1 MINLKQEE
9 IGKALIQLVNVR
21 YLIDDGYHNKEL
33 GELIKVSNTLFEE
46 LSDANK
52 IKFQIWIDKKLRRMS
67 LINFRLFSLLYFAW
81 LTGNHPLE
89 SRGKHF
95 KNNSRNKHGVL

>member
-1 MINLKQEE
+1 MTNLKQEE
-9 IGKALIQLVNVR
+9 IEKALIQLVNIR

-52 IKFQIWIDKKLRRMS
+52 VKFQICLDKKM
-67 LINFRLFSLLYFAW
+67 
-81 LTGNHPLE
+81 
-89 SRGKHF
+89 K
-95 KNNSRNKHGVL
+95 KNELD

>member
-1 MINLKQEE
+1 MTNLEQKE

-33 GELIKVSNTLFEE
+33 GELIKVSDTLFEE

-52 IKFQIWIDKKLRRMS
+52 TKFQIWLDKKMKEDELD
-67 LINFRLFSLLYFAW
+67 
-81 LTGNHPLE
+81 
-89 SRGKHF
+89 
-95 KNNSRNKHGVL
+95 